1 MKKLMLVAALTFMAG
16 CSDKPRPAT
25 QVVVDQ
31 AKPHMSESLRVTCP
45 AVDLDPGENMGTLY
59 KAYSDL
65 LGMYGDCATRD
76 KNKADWVASQGM

>member
-1 MKKLMLVAALTFMAG
+1 MKKLMLVAALTILSG
-16 CSDKPRPAT
+16 CSGNSHPAT

-31 AKPHMSESLRVTCP
+31 AKPQMRESLRVTCP
-45 AVDLDPGENMGTLY
+45 PVELDPGDTMGTLY

-65 LGMYGDCATRD
+65 LGLYGECATRD